1 MSVIGHQY
9 PIVTLS
15 RPYLRLCLSP
25 VLRLLGFALGMTA
38 ALLALMAIR
47 VLSAVDT
54 MPAVA
59 KAIFG

>member
-9 PIVTLS
+9 PTVTLS
-15 RPYLRLCLSP
+15 RPHFGP

>member
-15 RPYLRLCLSP
+15 RPYLRPRLGP
-25 VLRLLGFALGMTA
+25 VLRLIGFALGMTA
-38 ALLALMAIR
+38 VLLALMAIR

-59 KAIFG
+59 RAIFG

>member
-9 PIVTLS
+9 PTVTLS
-15 RPYLRLCLSP
+15 RPRLSP
-25 VLRLLGFALGMTA
+25 VLRLIGFVLGMTA
-38 ALLALMAIR
+38 VLLALMAIR
-47 VLSAVDT
+47 VLSVADT